1 MTKTIQTAGQWTRSG
16 KRRADQLRAVTFTR
30 HFTRHAGGSVV
41 ASFGETKVL
50 CTAMIEK
57 GVPEWLKGKGTGWL
71 TAEYAMLPSS
81 TVGRKRREG
90 AKPDGRSVEI
100 QRLIG
105 RVLRAVVSL
114 DRIGENTVFIDCDVL
129 QADGGTRTA
138 AITGAYMALRDA
150 AQAALKNGTISQDP
164 ITGQAAAVSVG
175 IVRGVPMLDLD
186 YSEDSIADVDMNV
199 AMLSNGRFVEL
210 QATGE
215 ENTFSRSE
223 LDAMLALAATGIR
236 RLHRLQ
242 KATLAE

>member
-1 MTKTIQTAGQWTRSG
+1 MSNSHAKTGKTARPEN
-16 KRRADQLRAVTFTR
+16 RRPNQLRPVSFHR
-30 HFTRHAGGSVV
+30 HFTHHAGGSVITT
-41 ASFGETKVL
+41 FGRTKVL

-57 GVPEWLKGKGTGWL
+57 GVPDWLKGKGVGWL

-81 TVGRKRREG
+81 TVGRKRRDG

-105 RVLRAVVSL
+105 RVLRAVVAL
-114 DRIGENTVFIDCDVL
+114 DRVGENTIFVDCDVL

-138 AITGAYMALRDA
+138 AITGAYVALRDA
-150 AQAALKNGTISQDP
+150 ASAAMKSGLLVRDP
-164 ITGQAAAVSVG
+164 IIGQAGAVSVG
-175 IVRGVPMLDLD
+175 IVQGVPMLDLD
-186 YSEDSIADVDMNV
+186 YSEDSVADVDMNV
-199 AMLSNGRFVEL
+199 AMLSNGRFIEL

-223 LDAMLALAATGIR
+223 LDAMLVLASTGIR

-242 KATLAE
+242 KEALAG